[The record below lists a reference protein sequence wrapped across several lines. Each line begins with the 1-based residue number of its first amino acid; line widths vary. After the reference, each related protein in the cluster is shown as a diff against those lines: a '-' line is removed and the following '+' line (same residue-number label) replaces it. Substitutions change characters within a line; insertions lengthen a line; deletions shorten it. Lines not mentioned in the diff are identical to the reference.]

1 MVVDDTVDHL
11 KGRKTAGAAEQ
22 VLRCLVIAI
31 ACLRGW
37 PLPNA
42 RRLSDIMHG
51 IAHVHMHMHMHMHIR
66 ARGKDH
72 DS

>member
-22 VLRCLVIAI
+22 VLRCLDIAI

-51 IAHVHMHMHMHMHIR
+51 IER
-66 ARGKDH
+66 
-72 DS
+72 